1 MKYLY
6 IGIDFLLIIMISVSL
21 FVKPQEKDISMSR
34 VSKSL
39 MTSSFTPV
47 ELRFEDGKEKVEN
60 NVDSKND
67 VSIDERVLQM
77 EKSISDNI
85 AVASVVTDVLETQ
98 VGSMSAYG
106 PDCRGC
112 SGHLGGGF
120 DASSGN
126 YIYHDATFGD
136 VRIVAGDSK
145 YPYGSIIR
153 VKGVDNDFN
162 AIVLDRGGAIGI
174 GRRFMFD
181 LLFPSEAS
189 ALSFGTRYNVVF
201 EVLRYGY

>member
-6 IGIDFLLIIMISVSL
+6 IAVNSVLIIMISISL
-21 FVKPQEKDISMSR
+21 FVKPKERDISMKR
-34 VSKSL
+34 VAKSL
-39 MTSSFTPV
+39 MTSNFTPV
-47 ELRFEDGKEKVEN
+47 QLRTEEKVEEEVKEEVPTIDN
-60 NVDSKND
+60 NVT
-67 VSIDERVLQM
+67 QM
-77 EKSISDNI
+77 EEAVNNNI
-85 AVASVVTDVLETQ
+85 ATASVVTDVLETQ

-120 DASSGN
+120 DASAGN
-126 YIYHDATFGD
+126 YIYQDATFGD
-136 VRIVAGDSK
+136 VRIVAGDPK
-145 YPYGSIIR
+145 YPYGTIIR
-153 VKGVDNDFN
+153 VKGVENDFN

-181 LLFPSEAS
+181 LLFPSEAN
-189 ALSFGTRYNVVF
+189 AASFGTHYNLTF